1 MMAGRRAGPA
11 RPGAWRDE
19 AVERFVQLR
28 PAVLA
33 RMTASTPPELRAEF
47 ENVTGRQLQGLNV
60 LPEAGLTMSELASSL
75 GVSGAT
81 ASVLSDRLVSQGLAV
96 RGTDPAD
103 RRIVRLAPSSR
114 GTALAARYR
123 EAQRRAVAALLDC
136 LTDEQVTAWLDIMQ
150 TLAGRDDQAG
160 RDQQFGRDQQAG
172 SARPAELAEA
182 GR

>member
-1 MMAGRRAGPA
+1 MTRKHAGREGAGT
-11 RPGAWRDE
+11 WREE
-19 AVERFVQLR
+19 AVERFVRLR

-47 ENVTGRQLQGLNV
+47 ESVTGRQLQALAV
-60 LPEAGLTMSELASSL
+60 LPGSGLTMSDLAASL

-103 RRIVRLAPSSR
+103 RRVVRLAPTPR
-114 GTALAARYR
+114 GTALAARYQ
-123 EAQRRAVAALLDC
+123 EAQRRAVTALLES
-136 LTDEQVTAWLDIMQ
+136 LTDEQVAAWLDIME
-150 TLAGRDDQAG
+150 TLAGGHKQPGPGDRGGQAG
-160 RDQQFGRDQQAG
+160 PA
-172 SARPAELAEA
+172 APAELAEA